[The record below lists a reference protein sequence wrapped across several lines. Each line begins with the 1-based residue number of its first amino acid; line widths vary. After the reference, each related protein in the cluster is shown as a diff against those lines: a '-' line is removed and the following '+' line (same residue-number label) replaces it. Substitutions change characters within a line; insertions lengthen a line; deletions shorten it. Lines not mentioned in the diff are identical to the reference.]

1 MRCAFERPARRKKSV
16 PSSIAAGAERELMDA
31 LFGVLA
37 AFATA
42 AAQSATDIFTKM
54 ASSEASELRLL
65 TITWAT
71 SAAILI
77 AITLICYPSFFYAPS
92 QTFMNLTGANFVWA
106 LPLDGVLN
114 VLASLL
120 YIRAMK
126 HSDASLVA
134 PMMFLTP
141 AFMMATSPLMLN
153 ESISFLGA
161 MGVLLAAC
169 GSYLLGVSKTDVGFW
184 APFQALAKDRG
195 VRSMLAAV
203 AIWSVTSNLDKIGV
217 LASTPLI
224 WSVSMSCFL
233 ACGSSA
239 LLYFSREPRPLRAPL
254 WRGAGAGLGQALQA
268 IFQNIAL
275 GFLNAPY
282 VIAIKRTSAVMTVLA
297 SGAFLKE
304 DTRYRMAGSLIMASG
319 TVLIIFAISR

>member
-1 MRCAFERPARRKKSV
+1 
-16 PSSIAAGAERELMDA
+16 MDA

-42 AAQSATDIFTKM
+42 TAQSATDIFTKM
-54 ASSEASELRLL
+54 ASSEVSELRLL
-65 TITWAT
+65 NMTWLT

-77 AITLICYPSFFYAPS
+77 VITSICYPSLLYAPL
-92 QTFMNLTGANFVWA
+92 QTFISLAGDNFGWV
-106 LPLDGVLN
+106 LLLDGALN

-153 ESISFLGA
+153 ESISFIGV
-161 MGVLLAAC
+161 MGVLLAAF
-169 GSYLLGVSKTDVGFW
+169 GSYLLGVSKTDSGFW
-184 APFQALAKDRG
+184 APFQALANDRG
-195 VRSMLAAV
+195 VRFMLAAV
-203 AIWSVTSNLDKIGV
+203 VIWSVTSNLDKIGV

-233 ACGSSA
+233 ACGSTA
-239 LLYFSREPRPLRAPL
+239 LLYFSREPRAAPAPL
-254 WRGAGAGLGQALQA
+254 WGGAGAGLGQALQA

-275 GFLNAPY
+275 VFLNAPY
-282 VIAIKRTSAVMTVLA
+282 VIAIKRTSAVMTVIM

-319 TVLIIFAISR
+319 TALIILAIYR